1 MTMVLLIL
9 RFTALI
15 LSILG
20 YVGFFRA
27 FCAIPKYIAYL
38 FTLSVIT
45 CAMFFAG
52 LAGVL
57 LPVTYV
63 LLGLGGVLFLIVI
76 LTRRLRIAFKRPTF
90 SLVNSLF
97 LLWFVLTCVSL
108 FNYRLIHYDNFSH
121 WALVVKQMLIT
132 NTIPDAGS
140 SLIDFKN
147 YPLGTSSFLYYVGR
161 IVGHTDGILLIGQAL
176 LIFACFYALYG
187 IIRDDKRFLLAA
199 VLGLGCAIMSFFNI
213 SIRINNL
220 LVDYLLPL
228 CALAA
233 IAGMTESAKNYWVGC
248 LVSIPILGFLVIIK
262 NTGLFFAI
270 PCYLYLL
277 YVGHAARKGKRFH
290 VKLLVWLG
298 SLLAIAVSLST
309 LLLWNIHTA
318 HTFASETSKFS
329 LDFSALGSIRPL
341 ELFSLNLQSLS
352 AFVKDK
358 TPEQIQSIV
367 TLFFQSIT
375 SIDQL
380 ATQGIILINLLAIV
394 AWLNARFGFQM
405 RWKLFK
411 VLILMDVL
419 MAVYYAGILLFYIVA
434 MPLDEALRLA
444 GFERY
449 ACSMLL
455 FVIGSV
461 CICVVRDVER
471 SLYVQQGEERDY
483 RAFKSLQS
491 KRVYQYA
498 TLIAFGM
505 ATVLLMT
512 DLNGMNLLQQ
522 SYPDTLPAHVETA
535 LGDHWDGADTRSYL
549 LYAPDTDSQITND
562 YLLYVGRYLLFDPNI
577 TATAAADDTLLSAI
591 QNYDYFAIVES
602 DPAIQAFMRG
612 HTGLAGDVGVYSVQD
627 VFGKAAISGST
638 LITAPGSANVAY
650 AAP

>member
-1 MTMVLLIL
+1 MTIAL
-9 RFTALI
+9 TALRLMALF

-27 FCAIPKYIAYL
+27 FCAIPKYFADL

-45 CAMFFAG
+45 CAMYFAG
-52 LAGVL
+52 LAGIL
-57 LPVTYV
+57 LPAVYV
-63 LLGLGGVLFLIVI
+63 LVALGGVLMLIVFFSG
-76 LTRRLRIAFKRPTF
+76 RLRVAFRRPTF
-90 SLVNSLF
+90 SLVNVLF
-97 LLWFVLTCVSL
+97 LIWFVITCVNL

-132 NTIPDAGS
+132 NAIPDANS

-161 IVGHTDGILLIGQAL
+161 IVGHTDGILLIGQAML
-176 LIFACFYALYG
+176 LFACFYALYG
-187 IIRDDKRFLLAA
+187 IIRDEKRFLLAA
-199 VLGLGCAIMSFFNI
+199 ILGLSCAIMSFFNI

-233 IAGMTESAKNYWVGC
+233 IAGMTESAKNYWVTC
-248 LVSIPILGFLVIIK
+248 VSCIPVLAFLVIIK

-270 PCYLYLL
+270 PCYLYLF
-277 YVGHAARKGKRFH
+277 YIGHKARKGKHFH
-290 VKLLVWLG
+290 LKLLIWLG

-309 LLLWNIHTA
+309 LIVWNIHTEE
-318 HTFASETSKFS
+318 TFASTTSKFS
-329 LDFSALGSIRPL
+329 LDFSALSSIRPQ
-341 ELFSLNLQSLS
+341 ELLSLNLQSLS
-352 AFVKDK
+352 GLVKDK
-358 TPEQIQSIV
+358 SFDQIQSIV
-367 TLFFQSIT
+367 ALFIQSIT
-375 SIDQL
+375 SVHQL
-380 ATQGIILINLLAIV
+380 ATQGLLLINLLAV
-394 AWLNARFGFQM
+394 VTWLNARFGFRM
-405 RWKLFK
+405 RWKLLK
-411 VLILMDVL
+411 VLLLMDVL
-419 MAVYYAGILLFYIVA
+419 MAVYYAGILAFYIVA

-449 ACSMLL
+449 ACSMVL

-461 CICVVRDVER
+461 GICTVRDVER

-512 DLNGMNLLQQ
+512 DINGMNMLQKT
-522 SYPDTLPAHVETA
+522 YPDTLPAHAEKA
-535 LGDHWDGADTRSYL
+535 LGNRWDASDTHRYL
-549 LYAPDTDSQITND
+549 LYAPDTDSQVTDD
-562 YLLYVGRYLLFDPNI
+562 YLLYVGRYLLFDPNVTT
-577 TATAAADDTLLSAI
+577 TATADATLLASMN
-591 QNYDYFAIVES
+591 NYDYFAIVES
-602 DPAIQAFMRG
+602 DPAIQSFMQE
-612 HTGLAGDVGVYSVQD
+612 HTGLAGDVGVYRVQD
-627 VFGKAAISGST
+627 LWSKGNVSGST
-638 LITAPGSANVAY
+638 LIEASGNASSTY

>member
-1 MTMVLLIL
+1 MTIVLPTL
-9 RFTALI
+9 RLMALL

-45 CAMFFAG
+45 CAMYFAG
-52 LAGVL
+52 LAGVML
-57 LPVTYV
+57 TAAYV

-76 LTRRLRIAFKRPTF
+76 LSGRLHVAFRRPTF
-90 SLVNSLF
+90 SLVNVLF
-97 LLWFVLTCVSL
+97 LLWFVITCVSL
-108 FNYRLIHYDNFSH
+108 FSYRLIHYDNFSH

-132 NTIPDAGS
+132 NAIPDANS

-161 IVGHTDGILLIGQAL
+161 IVGHSDGLLLIGQAML
-176 LIFACFYALYG
+176 LFACFYALYG
-187 IIRDDKRFLLAA
+187 IIRDEKRFLLAA
-199 VLGLGCAIMSFFNI
+199 VLGLSCAIMSFFNI

-233 IAGMTESAKNYWVGC
+233 IAGMTESARNYRVAC
-248 LVSIPILGFLVIIK
+248 IVSIPVLAFLVIIK

-270 PCYLYLL
+270 PCYLYLF
-277 YVGHAARKGKRFH
+277 YIGHGARKGKRFYL
-290 VKLLVWLG
+290 KLLIWVG
-298 SLLAIAVSLST
+298 SLLAIAISLAT
-309 LLLWNIHTA
+309 LIVWNIHTKQA
-318 HTFASETSKFS
+318 FASETSKFS
-329 LDFSALGSIRPL
+329 LDLSALSSVRPQ
-341 ELFSLNLQSLS
+341 ELLSLNLQSLS
-352 AFVKDK
+352 ALVKDK

-367 TLFFQSIT
+367 TLFIQSIT
-375 SIDQL
+375 SIHQL
-380 ATQGIILINLLAIV
+380 ATQGLLLINLLAVV
-394 AWLNARFGFQM
+394 AWLNARFGFAM
-405 RWKLFK
+405 RWKLLK

-419 MAVYYAGILLFYIVA
+419 MAVYYAGILVFYIVA

-449 ACSMLL
+449 ACSMVL

-461 CICVVRDVER
+461 GICAVRDIEC

-491 KRVYQYA
+491 KSVYQYA

-505 ATVLLMT
+505 ATVMLMT
-512 DLNGMNLLQQ
+512 DINGMNILQK
-522 SYPDTLPAHVETA
+522 SYSDTLPAHAETA
-535 LGDHWDGADTRSYL
+535 LGSHWNAADTHRYL
-549 LYAPDTDSQITND
+549 LYAPDTDSQVTND
-562 YLLYVGRYLLFDPNI
+562 YLLYVGRYLLFDPNVAT
-577 TATAAADDTLLSAI
+577 TATADATLLSNVK
-591 QNYDYFAIVES
+591 NYDYFAIVES
-602 DPAIQAFMRG
+602 DPAIQTFMRE

-627 VFGKAAISGST
+627 LFGKGNISGLT
-638 LITAPGSANVAY
+638 QIGAPGSASAAY
-650 AAP
+650 SAP

>member
-1 MTMVLLIL
+1 MTIAL
-9 RFTALI
+9 TALRLMALF

-27 FCAIPKYIAYL
+27 FCAIPKYFAYL

-45 CAMFFAG
+45 CAMYFAG
-52 LAGVL
+52 LAGIL
-57 LPVTYV
+57 LPAVYV
-63 LLGLGGVLFLIVI
+63 LVALGGVLMLIVFFSG
-76 LTRRLRIAFKRPTF
+76 RLRVAFRRPTF
-90 SLVNSLF
+90 SLVNVLF
-97 LLWFVLTCVSL
+97 LIWFVITCVNL

-132 NTIPDAGS
+132 NAIPDANS

-161 IVGHTDGILLIGQAL
+161 IVGHTDGILLIGQAML
-176 LIFACFYALYG
+176 LFACFYALYG
-187 IIRDDKRFLLAA
+187 IIRDEKRFLLAA
-199 VLGLGCAIMSFFNI
+199 ILGLSCAIMSFFNI

-233 IAGMTESAKNYWVGC
+233 IAGMTESAKNYWVTC
-248 LVSIPILGFLVIIK
+248 VSCIPVLAFLVIIK

-270 PCYLYLL
+270 PCYLYLF
-277 YVGHAARKGKRFH
+277 YIGHKARKGKHFH
-290 VKLLVWLG
+290 LKLLIWLG

-309 LLLWNIHTA
+309 LIVWNIHTEE
-318 HTFASETSKFS
+318 TFASTTSKFS
-329 LDFSALGSIRPL
+329 LDFSALSSIRPQ
-341 ELFSLNLQSLS
+341 ELLSLNLQSLS
-352 AFVKDK
+352 GLVKDK
-358 TPEQIQSIV
+358 SFDQIQSIV
-367 TLFFQSIT
+367 ALFIQSIT
-375 SIDQL
+375 SVHQL
-380 ATQGIILINLLAIV
+380 AAQGLLLINLLAV
-394 AWLNARFGFQM
+394 VTWLNARFGFRM
-405 RWKLFK
+405 RWKLLK
-411 VLILMDVL
+411 VLLLMDVL
-419 MAVYYAGILLFYIVA
+419 MAVYYAGILAFYIVA

-449 ACSMLL
+449 ACSMVL

-461 CICVVRDVER
+461 GICTVRDVER

-512 DLNGMNLLQQ
+512 DINGMNMLQKT
-522 SYPDTLPAHVETA
+522 YPDTLPAHAEKA
-535 LGDHWDGADTRSYL
+535 LGNRWDASDTHRYL
-549 LYAPDTDSQITND
+549 LYAPDTDSQVTDD
-562 YLLYVGRYLLFDPNI
+562 YLLYVGRYLLFDPNVTT
-577 TATAAADDTLLSAI
+577 TATADATLLASMN
-591 QNYDYFAIVES
+591 NYDYFAIVES
-602 DPAIQAFMRG
+602 DPAIQSFMQE
-612 HTGLAGDVGVYSVQD
+612 HTGLAGDVGVYRVQD
-627 VFGKAAISGST
+627 LWSKGNVSGST
-638 LITAPGSANVAY
+638 LIEASGNASSTY